1 MKRSP
6 FYVLVFMLGAAW
18 IAQLALPPAARAGGV
33 VGDGWPASCTE
44 AALDA
49 ALAGGGYISFD
60 CGPHPYTIQINSEK
74 TIAADTS
81 LDGGGLI
88 RLDAI
93 GTIRIFSV
101 GEGAL
106 LELVNIRLDHGWLP
120 LGAQI
125 YNAGELEI
133 RNSSLTNGH
142 SNSGGAVYNTGALTI
157 QDSVLEGHY
166 GVWGAGIYNTGL
178 LDISGTKIAKNFGE
192 RNFGGG
198 IYNSDTG
205 ILTLSD
211 SRMSENYAD
220 EIGPGILNYGSATV
234 SRVIFDKNYGELG
247 GGIVNYGEMEVDE
260 SYFSENTGG
269 VFHSGN
275 DHEVRISNSSFINNS
290 NWGVWNSG
298 RMNLENSLF
307 SGNSSERSGGAVYN
321 HTGGT
326 LIVTNSTFSQNSAA
340 MGGGIYSTGTVTI
353 TNSTFFGNSPDGLV
367 NAEEGTMQVLNTLLA
382 SNSPSNCAGLIA
394 SAGYNMEDSD
404 TCGFT
409 STGDQIVSN
418 PLIGPLADN
427 GGPTWTH
434 ALLKGSPAI
443 NAGTN
448 EGCPATDQRGVI
460 RPRLGACDIGAY
472 EFEGS
477 LIFLPWIRKQ

>member
-1 MKRSP
+1 VKRRARL
-6 FYVLVFMLGAAW
+6 LVVYLLTTALVT
-18 IAQLALPPAARAGGV
+18 QLAWVQPARAGGV
-33 VGDGWPASCTE
+33 VGDGSPASCTE
-44 AALDA
+44 AALEA
-49 ALAGGGYISFD
+49 ALVGGGEISFN
-60 CGPHPYTIQINSEK
+60 CGPYPYTIQINSEK
-74 TIAADTS
+74 TITDDTS
-81 LDGGGLI
+81 LDGGELI

-93 GTIRIFSV
+93 GTIRLFSV

-125 YNAGELEI
+125 YNAGELKI
-133 RNSSLTNGH
+133 LNSSLTNGH
-142 SNSGGAVYNTGALTI
+142 SNSGGAIYNTGTLTI
-157 QDSVLEGHY
+157 RDSVLEGNY

-198 IYNSDTG
+198 IYNSETG

-211 SRMSENYAD
+211 SRLSENYAD
-220 EIGPGILNYGSATV
+220 ETGPGILNYGSAIV

-247 GGIVNYGEMEVDE
+247 GGIVNYGELEVDE

-275 DHEVRISNSSFINNS
+275 DHEARISNSSFINNG

-298 RMNLENSLF
+298 RLNLENSLF
-307 SGNSSERSGGAVYN
+307 FGNTSERSGGAVYN
-321 HTGGT
+321 HNGGT
-326 LIVTNSTFSQNSAA
+326 LIITNSTFSKNSAA
-340 MGGGIYSTGTVTI
+340 MGGGIYSLGQVSI
-353 TNSTFFGNSPDGLV
+353 TNSTLFGNTQGGLV
-367 NAEEGTMQVLNTLLA
+367 NEDGGTMQVMNTLLA
-382 SNSPSNCAGLIA
+382 ANSPTNCQGTI
-394 SAGYNMEDSD
+394 SSMGYNLEDGD
-404 TCGFT
+404 DCGF
-409 STGDQIVSN
+409 SAEGDQEVSD

-434 ALLKGSPAI
+434 ALLEGSPAI
-443 NAGTN
+443 DAGTN
-448 EGCPATDQRGVI
+448 EGCPATDQRGVA
-460 RPRLGACDIGAY
+460 RPQQGACDIGAY

-477 LIFLPWIRKQ
+477 QIFLPWIRKQ